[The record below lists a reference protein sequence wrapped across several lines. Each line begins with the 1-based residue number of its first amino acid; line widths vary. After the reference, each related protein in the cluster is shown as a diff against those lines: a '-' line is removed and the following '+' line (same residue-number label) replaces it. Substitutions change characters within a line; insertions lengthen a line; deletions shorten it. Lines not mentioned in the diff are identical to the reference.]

1 MEFDLSDFALE
12 NTGPDSWSAKQ
23 DEPPDDDDVRWQIA
37 TGPLVDVW
45 PCDVPC
51 VALTPEERGERLLDH
66 REAFVLSLL
75 DGQSSVSSMLD
86 MESLPAGELL
96 GILCDLCARGL
107 VTLDRSQRAALRAN
121 DNE

>member
-1 MEFDLSDFALE
+1 
-12 NTGPDSWSAKQ
+12 TGPESWSATQ
-23 DEPPDDDDVRWQIA
+23 DEPPDDDEVKWQIA

-51 VALTPEERGERLLDH
+51 VALTIEERSERLLDH

-75 DGQSSVSSMLD
+75 DGQSSVASMLD

-96 GILCDLCARGL
+96 SILCDLCSRG
-107 VTLDRSQRAALRAN
+107 VITLDRSQRATLRAN
-121 DNE
+121 DQE